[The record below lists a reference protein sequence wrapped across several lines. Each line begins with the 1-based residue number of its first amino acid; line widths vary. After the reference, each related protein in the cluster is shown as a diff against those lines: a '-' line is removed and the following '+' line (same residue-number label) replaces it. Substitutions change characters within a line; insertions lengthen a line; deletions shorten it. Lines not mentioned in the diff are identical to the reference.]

1 MGVSTSS
8 GQLELRPACWRPL
21 EIQSVEDTSEL
32 IHLRWKDSE
41 GLSILSICSLAVLAV
56 WHFYLGGGCFGSRFQ
71 GTVYF
76 CGRNMR
82 SHWVFSQEAGAMSP
96 SVLMKTAGQVKRET
110 YLPQEAH
117 AMHQTIPERVGK
129 CCKSA
134 STLDISNTG
143 MQTIHPQLQE
153 LQS

>member
-8 GQLELRPACWRPL
+8 GQPELRPACWRPL
-21 EIQSVEDTSEL
+21 EIQSVEDTSVL

-41 GLSILSICSLAVLAV
+41 GLSICSLAVLTV
-56 WHFYLGGGCFGSRFQ
+56 WHFYLGGGCFYSRFQ
-71 GTVYF
+71 GTVYL

-82 SHWVFSQEAGAMSP
+82 SHCIFSQETGVMSL
-96 SVLMKTAGQVKRET
+96 SVLIKTAGQVKRET
-110 YLPQEAH
+110 HLPQEAH
-117 AMHQTIPERVGK
+117 AMHQTIPERTGK

-134 STLDISNTG
+134 SALDISNALSG
-143 MQTIHPQLQE
+143 IQTIHPQLQE